1 MERDAFLS
9 RVGRASLTSVLPDPP
24 QVAAEL
30 PEMDPAD
37 LVAMM
42 RTNAQAVNAVVHTPV
57 SRHGA
62 ARAVTAIAAGH
73 DASSFMAWD
82 DLPVSGVS
90 SALSTAG
97 MERVD
102 HAVPRGDRM
111 DHNLGYLRV
120 DVGVTG
126 ALAGLAESGSL
137 VLSHG
142 PGRPR
147 MASLIPE
154 IHVAL
159 LETGRIARDLAH
171 WAHEYP
177 ESVVDTTNL
186 VFVTGP
192 SRTGDI
198 EQELNLGVHGPRTVH
213 IVIVK

>member
-1 MERDAFLS
+1 MESVDLLATM
-9 RVGRASLTSVLPDPP
+9 RV
-24 QVAAEL
+24 
-30 PEMDPAD
+30 
-37 LVAMM
+37 
-42 RTNAQAVNAVVHTPV
+42 NAQAVNAVVHAPV

-62 ARAVTAIAAGH
+62 PRAVAAIAAGH
-73 DASSFMAWD
+73 NASSFMAWD
-82 DLPVSGVS
+82 DLPVPGVAA
-90 SALSTAG
+90 ALAEGG

-102 HAVPRGDRM
+102 HEVPADARL
-111 DHNLGYLRV
+111 DHNMSYLDV

-154 IHVAL
+154 VHIAL
-159 LETGRIARDLAH
+159 LDVDRIARTLAH
-171 WAHEYP
+171 WVRDYP
-177 ESVVDTTNL
+177 NSAAETTNL

-198 EQELNLGVHGPRTVH
+198 EMELNLGVHGPRTVH
-213 IVIVK
+213 IVMVK

>member
-1 MERDAFLS
+1 VERDAFLS
-9 RVGRASLTSVLPDPP
+9 RVGRASLSSVLPAPP
-24 QVAAEL
+24 QVPTDL
-30 PEMDPAD
+30 PELEPVD
-37 LVAMM
+37 LVAAM
-42 RTNAQAVNAVVHTPV
+42 RVNAQAVNAVVHSPV

-62 ARAVTAIAAGH
+62 PRAVAAIAAGH
-73 DASSFMAWD
+73 NASSFLAWD
-82 DLPVSGVS
+82 DLPVSGVA
-90 SALSTAG
+90 SALTAAG

-102 HAVPRGDRM
+102 HLVPEGNRRE
-111 DHNLGYLRV
+111 HNLGYLRV

-137 VLSHG
+137 ALSHG

-154 IHVAL
+154 IHIAL
-159 LETGRIARDLAH
+159 LEVDRIARTLAH
-171 WAHEYP
+171 WAHANP
-177 ESVVDTTNL
+177 DSAADTANL

>member
-9 RVGRASLTSVLPDPP
+9 RVGQASLTSVLPDPP
-24 QVAAEL
+24 VVPAAL
-30 PEMDPAD
+30 PDMDGAD
-37 LVAMM
+37 RVAMF
-42 RTNAQAVNAVVHTPV
+42 RANAQAVNAVVHTPV

-62 ARAVTAIAAGH
+62 PRAVAAIAAGH
-73 DASSFMAWD
+73 DATNFICWD
-82 DLPVSGVS
+82 DLPASGVP
-90 SALSTAG
+90 SALTAAG
-97 MERVD
+97 MERVN
-102 HAVPRGDRM
+102 HEVPRGDRSS
-111 DHNLGYLRV
+111 HNIDQLRV

-154 IHVAL
+154 IHIAL
-159 LETGRIARDLAH
+159 LEIDLIAMTLAH
-171 WAHEYP
+171 WAHENP
-177 ESVVDTTNL
+177 DSAAETANL

>member
-1 MERDAFLS
+1 MERDTFLS
-9 RVGRASLTSVLPDPP
+9 RVGQASLTSVLPDPP
-24 QVAAEL
+24 VVHAEL
-30 PEMDPAD
+30 PEMEPVD

-42 RTNAQAVNAVVHTPV
+42 RVNAQKVNAVVHTPV

-62 ARAVTAIAAGH
+62 PRAVAAIAAGH
-73 DASSFMAWD
+73 DASSFLAWD
-82 DLPVSGVS
+82 DLPVPGVA
-90 SALSTAG
+90 SALTAAG
-97 MERVD
+97 LERVG
-102 HAVPRGDRM
+102 HQVPAGDRTA
-111 DHNLGYLRV
+111 HNAGYLHV

-154 IHVAL
+154 IHIAL
-159 LETGRIARDLAH
+159 LDVGRIARTLAH

-177 ESVVDTTNL
+177 SSAVETTNL
-186 VFVTGP
+186 VLVTGP

-198 EQELNLGVHGPRTVH
+198 EMELNLGVHGPRTVH
-213 IVIVK
+213 IVMVK

>member
-111 DHNLGYLRV
+111 DHNLSYLRV

>member
-9 RVGRASLTSVLPDPP
+9 RIGQARLTSVLPDPP
-24 QVAAEL
+24 SVSPEL
-30 PEMDPAD
+30 PEMEPAD
-37 LVAMM
+37 LAALM
-42 RTNAQAVNAVVHTPV
+42 RASAQAVNAVVHTPV

-62 ARAVTAIAAGH
+62 ARAVAAIAAGH
-73 DASSFMAWD
+73 DASSFLAWD
-82 DLPVSGVS
+82 DLPVSGVA
-90 SALSTAG
+90 SALSAAG

-102 HAVPRGDRM
+102 HRVPPGNRRE
-111 DHNLGYLRV
+111 HNLGYARV

-126 ALAGLAESGSL
+126 AMAGLAESGSL

-154 IHVAL
+154 IHIAL
-159 LETGRIARDLAH
+159 LETDRIARDLAH
-171 WAHEYP
+171 WAHENP
-177 ESVVDTTNL
+177 ESAAETANL

-198 EQELNLGVHGPRTVH
+198 EMELNLGVHGPRTVH
-213 IVIVK
+213 IVIVR

>member
-24 QVAAEL
+24 PVPDEL
-30 PEMDPAD
+30 PEMGPGD

-42 RTNAQAVNAVVHTPV
+42 RTNAQTVNAVVHTPV
-57 SRHGA
+57 TRHGA
-62 ARAVTAIAAGH
+62 ARAVAAIAAGH
-73 DASSFMAWD
+73 DASNFMAWD
-82 DLPVSGVS
+82 DLPASGVA
-90 SALSTAG
+90 SALSAAG

-102 HAVPRGDRM
+102 HSVPRADRRQ
-111 DHNLGYLRV
+111 HNLDQLRV

-154 IHVAL
+154 IHIAL
-159 LETGRIARDLAH
+159 LETERIARNLAH
-171 WAHEYP
+171 WAHEFP
-177 ESVVDTTNL
+177 EAAAETTNL
-186 VFVTGP
+186 VLVTGP

-198 EQELNLGVHGPRTVH
+198 EQQLNLGVHGPRTVH

>member
-9 RVGRASLTSVLPDPP
+9 RVGQASLSSVLPDPP
-24 QVAAEL
+24 PVSAEL
-30 PEMDPAD
+30 PDMGAVD
-37 LVAMM
+37 LVAVM
-42 RTNAQAVNAVVHTPV
+42 RANAQAVNAVVHTPV

-62 ARAVTAIAAGH
+62 ARAVAAIAAGH
-73 DASSFMAWD
+73 DASNFMAWD
-82 DLPVSGVS
+82 DLPVSGVA
-90 SALSTAG
+90 SALAAAG

-102 HAVPRGDRM
+102 HAVPRSDRRE
-111 DHNLGYLRV
+111 HNLGYLRV

-126 ALAGLAESGSL
+126 AMAGLAESGSL

-154 IHVAL
+154 IHIAL
-159 LETGRIARDLAH
+159 LETDRIARDLAH

-177 ESVVDTTNL
+177 QSATETTNL

-198 EQELNLGVHGPRTVH
+198 EMELNLGVHGPRTVH

>member
-1 MERDAFLS
+1 VERDAFLS
-9 RVGRASLTSVLPDPP
+9 RVGQASLTSILPDPP
-24 QVAAEL
+24 PVPAEL
-30 PEMDPAD
+30 PELEPAD
-37 LVAMM
+37 LVALM

-62 ARAVTAIAAGH
+62 ARAVAAIATGH

-82 DLPVSGVS
+82 DLPVSGVA
-90 SALSTAG
+90 SALSAAG

-102 HAVPRGDRM
+102 HRVPPGDRRQ
-111 DHNLGYLRV
+111 HNLGYVRV

-126 ALAGLAESGSL
+126 ARAGLAESGSL

-154 IHVAL
+154 IHIAL
-159 LETGRIARDLAH
+159 LETDRIARDLAH

-177 ESVVDTTNL
+177 ESAAETTNL

-198 EQELNLGVHGPRTVH
+198 EQQLNLGVHGPRTVH
-213 IVIVK
+213 IVMVK

>member
-9 RVGRASLTSVLPDPP
+9 RVGQASLTSVLPDPP
-24 QVAAEL
+24 VVPTGL
-30 PEMDPAD
+30 PEIDAVD
-37 LVAMM
+37 LLAMF
-42 RTNAQAVNAVVHTPV
+42 RSNAQDVNAVVHTPV

-62 ARAVTAIAAGH
+62 PRALASIAAGH
-73 DASSFMAWD
+73 DASNFMCWD
-82 DLPVSGVS
+82 DLPVSGVP
-90 SALSTAG
+90 SALTAAG

-102 HAVPRGDRM
+102 HVVPEDDRRA
-111 DHNLGYLRV
+111 HNLGQLQV
-120 DVGVTG
+120 QVGVTG

-154 IHVAL
+154 IHIAI
-159 LETGRIARDLAH
+159 LEVDRIARTLAH

-177 ESVVDTTNL
+177 DSAAETANL